1 MSLKSIKRFIL
12 FSILILLAAL
22 LQACSNGL
30 SAGNSASVETG
41 LPVDP
46 VMREFYRALGGAE
59 TAGPAISNLFQSG
72 SAYCQYAANFL
83 MCYNPTLPE
92 SERYYLAA
100 LGAQMGVRDD
110 PALIAPP
117 DSRVVG
123 GYEIY
128 AEFARQFDQF
138 QGARYAG
145 RPLTQLRYNES
156 QNRIEQYFEN
166 IGFYRRLD
174 VPAGQVQLIPYGRIE
189 CEQICQTG
197 PELAAYAMPGGEA
210 DVPQVFTTQLMR
222 IQGVQM
228 IGQPLTTPYNTIDGG
243 IEQVYERAVLY
254 APDGDVTRMQFKPAP
269 LILGLAF
276 SLPVEKM
283 DDARMV
289 FYPVQGELGYNVPLI
304 FDAVIAGRGGMEI
317 SGKPI
322 SEIIKLEGQE
332 IYRQCFENYCLDY
345 DPSAPEPLRIRLAAV
360 GARYIE
366 LNGLQN
372 YTVRQFVFTPESVEM
387 GVGEL
392 KPQIASDDT
401 QEIVLVVLQRADRR
415 PIPNVSASARIYL
428 PDGQVLAL
436 EMPVTGLNGIASLLV
451 PPQPGVPNG
460 SLIPYEVC
468 LDVQSET
475 PLCISEAYLVWN
487 SQ

>member
-1 MSLKSIKRFIL
+1 MKFKSFKRFIIPTL
-12 FSILILLAAL
+12 FIFLAAL
-22 LQACSNGL
+22 LQACSHGV
-30 SAGNSASVETG
+30 SVPATGETG

-46 VMREFYRALGGAE
+46 VMREFHRALGGVE
-59 TAGPAISNLFQSG
+59 IAGPAISHLFQNNN
-72 SAYCQYAANFL
+72 AYCQYTTNLL
-83 MCYNPTLPE
+83 MCYNPTQPE
-92 SERYYLAA
+92 NERFYLAA
-100 LGAQMGVRDD
+100 LGVQMGVHDD
-110 PALIAPP
+110 PVLV
-117 DSRVVG
+117 SRPESRMVA
-123 GYEIY
+123 GYEVY
-128 AEFARQFDQF
+128 AEFVQRFDNF
-138 QGARYAG
+138 QGTRYAG

-174 VPAGQVQLIPYGRIE
+174 APAGQVELIPYGRIQ

-197 PELAAYAMPGGEA
+197 PELATYAMLGGEA

-228 IGQPLTTPYNTIDGG
+228 IGQPMTTPYRTADGG

-254 APDGDVTRMQFKPAP
+254 APDGDVTRMQFKPVP

-276 SLPVEKM
+276 TLPAEKLN
-283 DDARMV
+283 DDRMV
-289 FYPVQGELGYNVPLI
+289 FYQTQDRLGYNVPRI
-304 FDAVIAGRGGMEI
+304 FDAMIAKRGGMEI

-322 SEIIKLEGQE
+322 SEIIKVDGHNL
-332 IYRQCFENYCLDY
+332 YRQCFENYCLDY
-345 DPSAPEPLRIRLAAV
+345 DPAAPESLRIRLAPV

-366 LNGLQN
+366 QFGLQS
-372 YTVRQFVFTPESVEM
+372 YAVRQFIFSPESVEM

-392 KPQIASDDT
+392 KPQIASHDT
-401 QEIVLVVLQRADRR
+401 QEIVLVLLQRADRR
-415 PIPNVSASARIYL
+415 PIAGVTASARIFL

-436 EMPVTGLNGIASLLV
+436 QLPATGANGIASLLV
-451 PPQPGVPNG
+451 PPQPGVANG

-468 LDVQSET
+468 LDVPSET
-475 PLCISEAYLVWN
+475 PLCMSEAYLVWN